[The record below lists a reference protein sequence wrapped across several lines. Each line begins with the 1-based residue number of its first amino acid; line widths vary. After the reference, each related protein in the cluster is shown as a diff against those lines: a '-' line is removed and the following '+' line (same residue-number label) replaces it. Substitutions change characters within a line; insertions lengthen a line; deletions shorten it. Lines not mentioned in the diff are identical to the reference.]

1 MFSRP
6 SLMKHTL
13 KPSLHFLKVD
23 SAAHLHVCCLRNLKL
38 PSRTNEVRLLNGYVS
53 SSFGSILQARHES
66 TTSSKVTEKS
76 NERLAELDPIP
87 EPPTAVT
94 SSAPSDITSSV
105 QLQGELSSESGY
117 VSALDSLPDPPAVN
131 SPVSMLE
138 GYGHETPFSEL
149 GLGGW
154 TPPGMV
160 QTCLEYFH
168 VDLGLPWWQAVVAGT
183 ILIRLMLF
191 PIVIASQRN
200 IAILNNNMPQMTHIQ
215 AKVTEARQRGDKL
228 ETARYT
234 GELMK
239 FMQEKNVNPF
249 KNMLPP
255 LVQAPIFISV
265 FMGMRKMANLPVE
278 SLKTGGTL
286 WFTDL
291 TVPDQFYMLPI
302 ITSATLFCT
311 VKIGAEGTPSTSQ
324 NSHLLKYL
332 MMGLPLIVFPFTISF
347 PGLML
352 VYWTTSNF
360 LSLVQVGIL
369 RIPRVREFFKIE
381 QLVKHTPT
389 NLAIK
394 DKGFVGNVKE
404 SWNNFKITTELQERE
419 RMDRMAFMKAGRDPI
434 KKTYKYDPTKV
445 KPTIQAKKAT

>member
-6 SLMKHTL
+6 SLMKRTL

-105 QLQGELSSESGY
+105 Q
-117 VSALDSLPDPPAVN
+117 
-131 SPVSMLE
+131 

>member
-1 MFSRP
+1 MEVFSSFPAEEDLAVARP
-6 SLMKHTL
+6 SK
-13 KPSLHFLKVD
+13 
-23 SAAHLHVCCLRNLKL
+23 
-38 PSRTNEVRLLNGYVS
+38 S
-53 SSFGSILQARHES
+53 SSVTTVES
-66 TTSSKVTEKS
+66 SETGPDIYKTAMEIWGNPASSTSDHGT
-76 NERLAELDPIP
+76 LDVGNVAF
-87 EPPTAVT
+87 EAA
-94 SSAPSDITSSV
+94 SSPK
-105 QLQGELSSESGY
+105 LQGELSSESGY
-117 VSALDSLPDPPAVN
+117 VSVLDSLPDPPAVN